1 MINPRHNIQGEFVG
15 IYIGFKIV
23 MSISLVSEREGSR
36 FRDPD
41 IQSRSRVIPFQNNSN
56 HHQTGSIVCLQR
68 AQLCQG
74 AKRFIYVSRGVKR
87 NFPNTKGKMGLH
99 TVKGK

>member
-36 FRDPD
+36 FRNPD
-41 IQSRSRVIPFQNNSN
+41 IQSRSRVIPFQNNSY
-56 HHQTGSIVCLQR
+56 HHQTGSLVCLQR

-74 AKRFIYVSRGVKR
+74 AKRFIYICVQRGQEKFSQYER
-87 NFPNTKGKMGLH
+87 KNGTAH
-99 TVKGK
+99 C